1 LILVTIKTTPQQPH
15 LRFMLS
21 HPAHAMA
28 LGLGSGL
35 SPIAPGTAG
44 TLLAWASFALLQP
57 WLTTDLQWACLM
69 LITGLTG
76 VWACTLSAQHLGRCD
91 PSSVV
96 WDEIWCFWG
105 VLWLLNPSSF
115 SLQCAAFALFRF
127 FDALKPGPVKWAD
140 ALFKTGQTDQISWKQ
155 GLGIV
160 LDDVVAAFCT
170 LFVLALWQRFYL

>member
-1 LILVTIKTTPQQPH
+1 MIKTTPQRPH

-44 TLLAWASFALLQP
+44 TLLAWAAFALLQP
-57 WLTTDLQWACLM
+57 WLTDLQWACLM
-69 LITGLTG
+69 VITGLIG
-76 VWACTLSAQHLGRCD
+76 VWACTVCAQHLGSSD

-96 WDEIWCFWG
+96 WDEIWCFGG
-105 VLWLLNPSSF
+105 VLWLLNPSGF
-115 SLQCAAFALFRF
+115 GLQCAAFVLFRF

-140 ALFKTGQTDQISWKQ
+140 ALFKTGPTDQISWKQ

-160 LDDVVAAFCT
+160 FDDVVAAFCT
-170 LFVLALWQRFYL
+170 LFVLALWQRLFL